1 MNGIANHMRIS
12 MEIIQFVDVDAI
24 AFIGDSIE
32 QKALFVWAALN
43 EKNVNFIVG
52 EVAYARER
60 SPDIN
65 ALMNS

>member
-24 AFIGDSIE
+24 AFIGDYIE